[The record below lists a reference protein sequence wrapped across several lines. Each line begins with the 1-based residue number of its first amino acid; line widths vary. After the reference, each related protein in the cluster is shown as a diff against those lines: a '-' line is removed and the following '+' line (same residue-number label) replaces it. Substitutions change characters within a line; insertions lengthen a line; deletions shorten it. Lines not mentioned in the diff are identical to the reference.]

1 MPRFPNGPKIFNQ
14 SLPRPSLI
22 TICKSFIGLILLSD
36 YGDLI
41 YNRPNNVGFLDK
53 IKSIQ
58 YNAALVL
65 KRAIRGISKDKFYQ
79 ELGIESLKDKG
90 WLRRLSYLNK
100 IVPTKLPPYL
110 YEIIPCYAKVF
121 SSPYLFQTF
130 TMAE

>member
-1 MPRFPNGPKIFNQ
+1 MNADGIADAEMPMQRFSNGPKTFKL

-22 TICKSFIGLILLSD
+22 TICKSFMGLILLSD

-65 KRAIRGISKDKFYQ
+65 TRAITGISKDKFYQ

-90 WLRRLSYLNK
+90 
-100 IVPTKLPPYL
+100 
-110 YEIIPCYAKVF
+110 
-121 SSPYLFQTF
+121 
-130 TMAE
+130 